1 MRHTIFIILL
11 FSILSSCHH
20 LINDLDNDTLEDG
33 IYEDLC
39 TPFVQQRIGFSVLN
53 GSWMYN
59 KCIPSTQKWD
69 TIWASVEC
77 FADWTLQNKSINIVS
92 FDTSS
97 TWVVF
102 YAKNDKTYNYF
113 FNIVGD
119 EGDSICRI
127 TIEQMLKD
135 VYLHMTEGTYILTDA
150 CGDSD
155 SIALKQVIFNN
166 GIAHTQLKFIWLLY
180 PNGIE
185 PRQSDP
191 ADD

>member
-1 MRHTIFIILL
+1 MKHTLSIVL
-11 FSILSSCHH
+11 FFFILSSCHH
-20 LINDLDNDTLEDG
+20 LTNDLDNDTLEDG

-39 TPFVQQRIGFSVLN
+39 TPFVEQRIHSSVLDFSKMHN
-53 GSWMYN
+53 N
-59 KCIPSTQKWD
+59 CIPSTQEWD

-77 FADWTLQNKSINIVS
+77 FADWMLQNDSVNIIS

-102 YAKNDKTYNYF
+102 YAKNHKTYNYF

-119 EGDSICRI
+119 DEDSICCI

-155 SIALKQVIFNN
+155 SIAMKKVIFNN
-166 GIAHTQLKFIWLLY
+166 GIAHTQLKFSWLLY
-180 PNGIE
+180 PNSIE
-185 PRQSDP
+185 PKTDAISNK
-191 ADD
+191 

>member
-1 MRHTIFIILL
+1 MKHTLSIVL
-11 FSILSSCHH
+11 FFFILSSCHH
-20 LINDLDNDTLEDG
+20 LTNDLDNDTLEDG

-39 TPFVQQRIGFSVLN
+39 TPFVKQRIHSSVLDFSKMHN
-53 GSWMYN
+53 N
-59 KCIPSTQKWD
+59 CIPPTQEWD

-77 FADWTLQNKSINIVS
+77 FADWMLQNDSVNIIS
-92 FDTSS
+92 LDTSS

-102 YAKNDKTYNYF
+102 YAKNHKTYNYF

-119 EGDSICRI
+119 DEDSICRI

-155 SIALKQVIFNN
+155 SIAMKKVIFNN
-166 GIAHTQLKFIWLLY
+166 GIAHTQLKFSWLLY
-180 PNGIE
+180 PNSIE
-185 PRQSDP
+185 PKTDAISNK
-191 ADD
+191 